1 MRVSRLSSSLARILL
16 QVDWAAG
23 AQQFKALF
31 SRKTVS
37 SVLAGAV
44 LLTACATPTGNVP
57 IPISCM
63 KDAPAKPATTD
74 EAALKAMDDYAATI
88 TVWTERLTLK
98 AYSEKADAIIQA
110 CR

>member
-1 MRVSRLSSSLARILL
+1 MKAGFPSGRAEGCYHVRQLSRMKIIPLI
-16 QVDWAAG
+16 
-23 AQQFKALF
+23 
-31 SRKTVS
+31 
-37 SVLAGAV
+37 AV
-44 LLTACATPTGNVP
+44 IALLTACATPTGNIP
-57 IPISCM
+57 IPVSCV

-98 AYSEKADAIIQA
+98 AYSEKAEAVITA